1 MTLISVCA
9 AADPPPQVLPTI
21 TGISV
26 PTPKKIGHLN
36 DPLDV
41 TFDKLDVTKDLT
53 KFALYLNGYAMAVE
67 APKLSGPN
75 RLRFLLTRDEK
86 TRDAWTKILGGP
98 SGSTIDVEVAV
109 RYDNNLLPVAPK
121 VKMTI
126 PFQVFVPWVAVFWAI
141 VLLLMIGGFCI
152 AAIRTNIIRDTV
164 PPEPP
169 EGKKRPY
176 SLART
181 QMAWWF
187 LIIIGSFIFIFA
199 ITQDWKT
206 INEEALILMGIG
218 TGAALGA
225 TIIEVTK
232 QNNAESLVADQASK
246 AAEVTKLNADLA
258 RLQAA
263 TPPDPVAIE
272 TAKAELAQKQAELAK
287 INIDLAKATAAR
299 SSPVSKNFFDDLLTD
314 ANGANVHRF
323 QMVGWTVVLGVIYL
337 YGVWKLLALPDFP
350 GTLNALLG
358 ISAGTYLGFKI
369 PEKQA

>member
-1 MTLISVCA
+1 MTLIGVCA
-9 AADPPPQVLPTI
+9 AADPPAPPPTI

-26 PTPKKIGHLN
+26 PTPEKIGHVN

-41 TFDKLDVTKDLT
+41 TFDKLDGKDLT

-67 APKLSGPN
+67 APKFSGPN
-75 RLRFLLTRDEK
+75 RLRFLLTRDDK
-86 TRDAWTKILGGP
+86 TKEAWTKILGGP
-98 SGSTIDVEVAV
+98 SRSEIDVDVAL
-109 RYDNNLLPVAPK
+109 RYDNNLCPVDPK
-121 VKMTI
+121 VKKTTI
-126 PFQVFVPWVAVFWAI
+126 PFQVFVRWVAVFWAI
-141 VLLLMIGGFCI
+141 VLLLMIGGFWI

-169 EGKKRPY
+169 QGKKRPY

-199 ITQDWKT
+199 ITQDWQT
-206 INEEALILMGIG
+206 INDEALILMGIG
-218 TGAALGA
+218 TGTALGA
-225 TIIEVTK
+225 TLIEVTK
-232 QNNAESLVADQASK
+232 QNNAESLVADQASE
-246 AAEVTKLNADLA
+246 AAEVTKQNADLA
-258 RLQAA
+258 ALQAA
-263 TPPDPVAIE
+263 EPPDPVAIE
-272 TAKAELAQKQAELAK
+272 TAKAALAQKQAELAK

-299 SSPVSKNFFDDLLTD
+299 FSPVSKNFVDDLLTD

-337 YGVWKLLALPDFP
+337 YGVWKLLALPGFN

-369 PEKQA
+369 PEKQT